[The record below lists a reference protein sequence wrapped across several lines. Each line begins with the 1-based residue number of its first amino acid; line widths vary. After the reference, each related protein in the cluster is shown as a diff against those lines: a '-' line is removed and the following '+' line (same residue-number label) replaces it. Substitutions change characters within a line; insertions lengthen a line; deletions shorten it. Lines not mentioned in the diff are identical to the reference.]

1 MDVKNEV
8 QKTENKRREPKLW
21 EASIPIV
28 AMIILLCGGYGIMQ
42 LPVEMLL
49 IAAAFI
55 ASLIA
60 LRLGYNW
67 KDIEG
72 AIIQAITK
80 GMPAQ
85 MIIIIVGVM
94 IASWIAS
101 GTIPM
106 LIDYGL
112 RIVSPTYFL
121 VTASVVCAF
130 ISLITGTPY
139 GTAGTLGVAF
149 MGIGHGLGIPLA
161 PVAGAIVAGCYIGD
175 KLSPFSAAANL
186 ASAAVKGY
194 VMDTSQ
200 HLLWTTVPAFA
211 IALIVYWIVGSHYAI
226 ANTGADRIALIQNT
240 LQANFHYHWLM
251 LLPPLIILFLTFRRK
266 PAVPVMLLSS
276 AVALILAM
284 VFQGKSL
291 AAVMEYCVTGYKSTT
306 GVALVDQLLTRGG
319 LMGMMGITL
328 ITFCAF
334 AFAGVIQ
341 KAGIL
346 DLILKKIMNF
356 TKSTGMLIASA
367 TASSLATGLLT
378 GNSYLSVLL
387 PGELFA
393 PAFKEKK
400 LAAKNL
406 ARITQE
412 AHIIVP
418 ITPWAIAGVYMS
430 GTLGVSTWDYALW
443 AVSNYVGFI
452 LVVIYGFIGFK
463 TAPLKREDET
473 QPGS

>member
-1 MDVKNEV
+1 MTNDPGSKNLNLE
-8 QKTENKRREPKLW
+8 KRKPTTW
-21 EASIPIV
+21 EAVIPIV
-28 AMIILLCGGYGIMQ
+28 AMVILLCGGYGILQ

-49 IAAAFI
+49 ITAAFV
-55 ASLIA
+55 ASLVA
-60 LRLGYNW
+60 LRIGYSW
-67 KDIEG
+67 KDLEG
-72 AIIQAITK
+72 SITQAIAK

-85 MIIIIVGVM
+85 MIIIIVGIM

-112 RIVSPTYFL
+112 RIVSPSFFL
-121 VTASVVCAF
+121 VTTSLVCAF

-139 GTAGTLGVAF
+139 GTAGTLGIAF

-161 PVAGAIVAGCYIGD
+161 PVAGAIVAGAYVGD

-186 ASAAVKGY
+186 SSAAARCY
-194 VMDTSQ
+194 IMDTSQ
-200 HLLWTTVPAFA
+200 HMLWTTVPAF
-211 IALIVYWIVGSHYAI
+211 LIGLVVYWFTGNHYAVLN
-226 ANTGADRIALIQNT
+226 AGSDRIMVITNALES
-240 LQANFHYHWLM
+240 NFAYNWLL
-251 LLPPLIILFLTFRRK
+251 LLPPLIVLVLTFRRK

-276 AVALILAM
+276 LVAIILAI

-291 AAVMEYCVTGYKSTT
+291 SSVMNYCVTGYKSTT
-306 GVALVDQLLTRGG
+306 GVALVDQLLSRGG
-319 LMGMMGITL
+319 LLDMMKITL

-334 AFAGVIQ
+334 AFAGIIQ

-346 DLILKKIMNF
+346 DLMLQKILRVAK
-356 TKSTGMLIASA
+356 TPGRLIASA
-367 TASSLATGLLT
+367 TASSLATALLT

-393 PAFKEKK
+393 PAFKSKV

-406 ARITQE
+406 ARASGE
-412 AHIIVP
+412 AHVIVP
-418 ITPWAIAGVYMS
+418 IVPWAIAGVYMT
-430 GTLGVSTWDYALW
+430 GTLGVSTWQYAPW
-443 AVSNYVGFI
+443 AISNYVGFVLCI
-452 LVVIYGFIGFK
+452 IYGYMGFT
-463 TAPLKREDET
+463 TAKLKQDDEL